1 MADPANAHILPHIY
15 PTVVEMDKGPGVLRR
30 RQIDTNPTCCNCLLV
45 CSGPRE
51 WREKL
56 AKLLYISG
64 RVVWEDNQEVV
75 KWRDQEKSD
84 ALVHELKA
92 MVPQ

>member
-1 MADPANAHILPHIY
+1 MADPANAHIVPHIY
-15 PTVVEMDKGPGVLRR
+15 PTVLDMDKGPGVLRR

-56 AKLLYISG
+56 AKLLHISG

-75 KWRDQEKSD
+75 KGRDHEKSD
-84 ALVHELKA
+84 ALIHELTT